1 MKYRFIKLFFLFSI
15 LFAVK
20 IKGEDAGLCT
30 SAFYKTKTANLYA
43 ANGNNNRGP
52 HIYFLGLN
60 GTLQMYRAQ
69 TQRGGS
75 FVKSVLLNTAGFYAG
90 FKSLTIIFL
99 RSGTEHLSSCKLIL
113 FPFHDF
119 W

>member
-1 MKYRFIKLFFLFSI
+1 MKFRFIKLFFLFSI
-15 LFAVK
+15 VFAVK
-20 IKGEDAGLCT
+20 IKGEDAGLCN
-30 SAFYKTKTANLYA
+30 SAFYKTKTANLYT
-43 ANGNNNRGP
+43 ANGSNRGS

-60 GTLQMYRAQ
+60 GNWQMYRAQ
-69 TQRGGS
+69 TQRGGN
-75 FVKSVLLNTAGFYAG
+75 FVKSLMQNAAAFYTG
-90 FKSLTIIFL
+90 FKSLTLIFL